1 MTRCSSYLSCILLI
15 IFSPSLSYNEHIYQ
29 GAYFEYRIYDP
40 VNVKELRP
48 WTHVTHKTD
57 VRWLDWRMGGPGNGE
72 YQLYVRAIDPAGNRD
87 ERYTMGINVYK
98 WYYLSPIPW
107 DIILGA
113 IAGFLFL
120 CYLGYLEYRRRV
132 KKAAMER

>member
-1 MTRCSSYLSCILLI
+1 MLEYILI
-15 IFSPSLSYNEHIYQ
+15 THHHITS
-29 GAYFEYRIYDP
+29 GAFFEYRIYDP

-48 WTHVTHKTD
+48 WTNVTHKTD
-57 VRWLDWRMGGPGNGE
+57 VRWLDWRKGGPGNGE
-72 YQLYVRAIDPAGNRD
+72 YQIYVRAIDPAGNRD
-87 ERYTMGINVYK
+87 ERYIMGKNVYK

-107 DIILGA
+107 DIILGC